1 MPNLF
6 VQEQYTG
13 DMTGDS
19 GVYETGFDN
28 IEELFAACV
37 EEHGEFT
44 GDIFIDA
51 HGSGSNAAR
60 VGWTFKRDTDNPEF
74 DPDDPEMGLHTLH
87 VETWVTVH
95 NAPPTTV
102 VKYDYFSFDD
112 ADGPV
117 PDSFTKSGP
126 DKLRDAVITIDRFQS
141 LCSGCGK
148 PVAGEETCHDYC
160 TITL

>member
-1 MPNLF
+1 MPKLF
-6 VQEQYTG
+6 VQEQG

-44 GDIFIDA
+44 GDIFIDDKD
-51 HGSGSNAAR
+51 GKPVR
-60 VGWTFKRDTDNPEF
+60 VGWVFTRDTDNPEF
-74 DPDDPEMGLHTLH
+74 DPDDPEMGLHTMH

-102 VKYDYFSFDD
+102 VKYDYFSFDE
-112 ADGPV
+112 AH
-117 PDSFTKSGP
+117 F
-126 DKLRDAVITIDRFQS
+126 IIDRFQS

-160 TITL
+160 IIT

>member
-1 MPNLF
+1 MKLF

-44 GDIFIDA
+44 GDIFIDRPM
-51 HGSGSNAAR
+51 SRSPVR

-95 NAPPTTV
+95 NAPPTTE
-102 VKYDYFSFDD
+102 VKYNYFEFGS
-112 ADGPV
+112 
-117 PDSFTKSGP
+117 
-126 DKLRDAVITIDRFQS
+126 
-141 LCSGCGK
+141 
-148 PVAGEETCHDYC
+148 
-160 TITL
+160 

>member
-28 IEELFAACV
+28 IEDLFAACV

-44 GDIFIDA
+44 GDIFIDDKD
-51 HGSGSNAAR
+51 GKPVR
-60 VGWTFKRDTDNPEF
+60 VGWVFTRDTDNPEF

-95 NAPPTTV
+95 SAPPTTV
-102 VKYDYFSFDD
+102 VKYDYFNFDD
-112 ADGPV
+112 AD
-117 PDSFTKSGP
+117 
-126 DKLRDAVITIDRFQS
+126 RS

-148 PVAGEETCHDYC
+148 PVAGEETCHDS
-160 TITL
+160 IT